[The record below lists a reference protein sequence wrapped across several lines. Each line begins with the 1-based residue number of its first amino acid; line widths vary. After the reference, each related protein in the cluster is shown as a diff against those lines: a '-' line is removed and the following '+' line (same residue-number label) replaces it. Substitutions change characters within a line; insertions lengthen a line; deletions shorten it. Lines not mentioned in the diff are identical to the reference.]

1 MKFVTDEAEMDDGD
15 KESSEEVRLSAFQNS
30 FQMFFSVK
38 AKALCGFVQFLDL

>member
-30 FQMFFSVK
+30 FQWFFFVE
-38 AKALCGFVQFLDL
+38 ALCGFVQFLDL